1 MQKLFELNLYFQMA
15 TPFSPSPAISPIGSY
30 EQQQSAQYPHCCFLH
45 YLEKTN
51 GKIPNGK

>member
-1 MQKLFELNLYFQMA
+1 MQKLFELNLYLQMA

-30 EQQQSAQYPHCCFLH
+30 KQQQSAQYPHCCFLH